1 MGLSNTNVYSFRVT
15 AINAGGSVS
24 PGTEV
29 VSSPIANSGAPS
41 GVSVTP
47 GNSTILVQWSAP
59 VALNGTLTRGYRLE
73 MAPVG
78 SDYPTIPIAPLIP
91 SGTLTYRIN
100 GLTNGVAYKIRLTT
114 IADTGPGENVETTG
128 TPFTTS
134 TAPLRIDFNYDPVTT
149 NIALR
154 WVPPV
159 STGGLPII
167 GWAIT
172 YCDLSLYSCDPT
184 VTTNWFTITSNT
196 LSADPTYVIAGSS
209 YEIGRA
215 HV

>member
-1 MGLSNTNVYSFRVT
+1 MLFRSNTTFTVMGLSNTNVYSFRVT

-149 NIALR
+149 NK
-154 WVPPV
+154 
-159 STGGLPII
+159 
-167 GWAIT
+167 
-172 YCDLSLYSCDPT
+172 
-184 VTTNWFTITSNT
+184 
-196 LSADPTYVIAGSS
+196 
-209 YEIGRA
+209 IGRA